1 MALGHNAERG
11 PQPSSGQGGSGVNW
25 CARRELRLSQAH
37 TTIMAAPRAP
47 VPPYRVRVR
56 RCTIHVGRFRWDIL
70 ENGRP
75 AESSPDSFFSRR
87 EAKADG
93 LARLHELVTAHGA
106 KKP

>member
-1 MALGHNAERG
+1 MARLQLGLGTR
-11 PQPSSGQGGSGVNW
+11 QSR
-25 CARRELRLSQAH
+25 ARI
-37 TTIMAAPRAP
+37 TIMAARHASALAYH
-47 VPPYRVRVR
+47 VKVR
-56 RCTIHVGRFRWDIL
+56 RCTIHAGRFRWDIL